1 MKTEKESDLNEVIKN
16 LPGSPEFTLGGYIDG
31 IPAEDLAIVQR
42 SFYVPKWL
50 WDAANELKISRA
62 EIIRDALLNAVTAY
76 KSEIP
81 QIEHDI
87 QEINKEVESLQAQK
101 CAKVHYLA
109 ILKNKAQQAATDVQL
124 AQINRDQAVVELMQY
139 LDRFF
144 RDMGAHHFK
153 RLEELSGV
161 PAGDIKNFVAEH
173 KYTPSEDEI
182 RNFFNL

>member
-1 MKTEKESDLNEVIKN
+1 MKTEKQTDLNDVITN
-16 LPGSPEFTLGGYIDG
+16 LSESPEFMLGGYVDS
-31 IPAEDLAIVQR
+31 IPAEDKVKIQR
-42 SFYVPKWL
+42 SFYVCKWL
-50 WDAANELKISRA
+50 WDAAGKLKISRA
-62 EIIRDALLNAVTAY
+62 EIITNALLDAVTAY

-87 QEINKEVESLQAQK
+87 QELDKEVESLQAQK
-101 CAKVHYLA
+101 SAKVHYLA
-109 ILKNKAQQAATDVQL
+109 ILKDQAQQAATDVQL

-144 RDMGAHHFK
+144 RNMGAHHFK

-161 PAGDIKNFVAEH
+161 PASEIKNFVAEK
-173 KYTPSEDEI
+173 KYTPSETEI